1 MSGVFKAFEANPD
14 TAEAAFV
21 AGSAVVMGEVS
32 LGKDSS
38 VWYGAVIRGDLKGIR
53 IGRRSNIQDGS
64 ILHVTG
70 ELGVELGEDVTV
82 GHGAILHGC
91 VIERECLIGMGA
103 IILDGAHIGEGS
115 VVAAGSLVPE
125 RRVVPPGS
133 LLMGTPARI
142 IREVKPE
149 EREQIRK
156 LAESYVKLAGN
167 HARGQNAQGSLPEV
181 E

>member
-1 MSGVFKAFEANPD
+1 MKNGFKDIAENPD

-21 AGSAVVMGEVS
+21 AGSAVVVGEVS

-53 IGRRSNIQDGS
+53 IGQRSNIQDGA
-64 ILHVTG
+64 ILHVTR
-70 ELGVELGEDVTV
+70 EQGVELGEDVTV
-82 GHGAILHGC
+82 GHGAIIHGC
-91 VIERECLIGMGA
+91 VIESECLIGMGA

-115 VVAAGSLVPE
+115 VVGAGSLVPE
-125 RRVVPPGS
+125 GKIIPPDS

-142 IREVKPE
+142 AREVKPE
-149 EREQIRK
+149 ERERIRE
-156 LAESYVKLAGN
+156 LAESYVELARE
-167 HARGQNAQGSLPEV
+167 HSRGQNPQGSLPAV